1 MKFNS
6 TNRTVLVKKSSTQF
20 QFQYRE
26 GFTATINIDV
36 ECEQGFG
43 GQPKY
48 TGRVFVF
55 ANASSADAYLHYT
68 MSERNAEDLALLFSV
83 EASPHT
89 IALTVWLQSDGYVHR
104 DSGLPICENSSP
116 VEAAVWAAFRS
127 EIDGLPTSKY
137 LPLTGQRV

>member
-55 ANASSADAYLHYT
+55 ANASSADCYLHYT
-68 MSERNAEDLALLFSV
+68 MSERHAQDLALLLSV
-83 EASPHT
+83 DASPHT
-89 IALTVWLQSDGYVHR
+89 IALTVWLQSDEYVHR
-104 DSGLPICENSSP
+104 DSGLPICENTHP
-116 VEAAVWAAFRS
+116 VEAAVWAAFHD